1 MGEGLVGQAAVGR
14 QRLLLSD
21 TPDDSIHIR
30 GGLLHARPRNV
41 VVLPVLYEGHVKAV
55 IELASLGEFTASQL
69 AFLEQLTG
77 SIIGVVLNT
86 IEATMPIRALSIV
99 PQARESARRR

>member
-1 MGEGLVGQAAVGR
+1 MRQASWSIDETLSASARYGMGEGLVGQAAVDR

-21 TPDDSIHIR
+21 TQDDSIHIR

-55 IELASLGEFTASQL
+55 IELASLGEFTASH
-69 AFLEQLTG
+69 EG
-77 SIIGVVLNT
+77 
-86 IEATMPIRALSIV
+86 
-99 PQARESARRR
+99 